1 MRVRAQGQV
10 LASLVVAMALVV
22 CGCASDRAGGATSD
36 RDWHGPDLFGG
47 AAIVS
52 KDLGGLCTNSGPAT
66 LRIDASGA
74 AEFVVRTTGDIVRD
88 TASACAVRGGE
99 TTGFWFQGTATVGD
113 AAAIQF
119 TTCGSK
125 KDKQAS
131 GTAQVFPGGAT
142 STGMTQIKVSCSI
155 DGQLM
160 HTVTASLDRLD
171 PSK

>member
-1 MRVRAQGQV
+1 MQV
-10 LASLVVAMALVV
+10 LAGLAVATATVVG
-22 CGCASDRAGGATSD
+22 GCASDRAGGGTSD

-52 KDLGGLCTNSGPAT
+52 KDLGGTCTNSGPAT
-66 LRIDASGA
+66 LRINASGA
-74 AEFVVRTTGDIVRD
+74 AEFVVSTTGDIVRD
-88 TASACAVRGGE
+88 TTGACAVRGGE
-99 TTGFWFQGTATVGD
+99 TTGFWFQGKATVGD

-142 STGMTQIKVSCSI
+142 SAGMTQITVSCSI
-155 DGQLM
+155 GGQLM

>member
-1 MRVRAQGQV
+1 MRVWVGV
-10 LASLVVAMALVV
+10 IVVAALVV
-22 CGCASDRAGGATSD
+22 CGCDPSSRVGGGGTD

-52 KDLGGLCTNSGPAT
+52 KDLGGPCTNSGPAT

-74 AEFVVRTTGDIVRD
+74 AEFVVKTTGDIVRD
-88 TASACAVRGGE
+88 TTGACAVRGGE
-99 TTGFWFQGTATVGD
+99 TTGFWFQGTATVGG

-131 GTAQVFPGGAT
+131 GAAKVFPGGAS
-142 STGMTQIKVSCSI
+142 STGMTQIAVSCSI
-155 DGQLM
+155 GGQLM

>member
-1 MRVRAQGQV
+1 MRVRGWV
-10 LASLVVAMALVV
+10 GLVVAMAAVV
-22 CGCASDRAGGATSD
+22 GGCAADKVGGGSSD

-52 KDLGGLCTNSGPAT
+52 KDLGGPCTNSGPAT

-74 AEFVVRTTGDIVRD
+74 VVFVVRTTGDIVRD
-88 TASACAVRGGE
+88 DASACSVRGGE
-99 TTGFWFQGTATVGD
+99 TTEFSFQGTAAVGD

-125 KDKQAS
+125 RDKQAS

-142 STGMTQIKVSCSI
+142 STGMTQITVSCSI
-155 DGQLM
+155 GGQLM

>member
-1 MRVRAQGQV
+1 MRKRAWVG
-10 LASLVVAMALVV
+10 LVVAAALVV
-22 CGCASDRAGGATSD
+22 CGCDPGAVNGPSD

-52 KDLGGLCTNSGPAT
+52 RDPGGGSCTNSGPAT

-74 AEFVVRTTGDIVRD
+74 AVFAVRTTGDIVRD
-88 TASACAVRGGE
+88 NAGACDVIGGE
-99 TTGFWFQGTATVGD
+99 TTEFSFQGTATVGHT
-113 AAAIQF
+113 APIQF
-119 TTCGSK
+119 TTCGSN

-131 GTAQVFPGGAT
+131 GTAEVRPGGAAAK
-142 STGMTQIKVSCSI
+142 GMTQIKVSCSI